1 MHATAITFDVT
12 GTLIHSPRLAEIYQE
27 VLERHGISAPAA
39 DLARLVPLVWQEMAC
54 SAEMAADRFT
64 AHPEGARGWWQRF
77 VERIG
82 EHLGG
87 PVPSPFAAAELFARF
102 GRAEAW
108 EVYPEV
114 PAVLADLHRR
124 GFRLG
129 VVSNWDSRLPGL
141 LAALGLERHLDAVVY
156 SAAVGVE
163 KPHPRIFRAVCGELE
178 VDPQEAL
185 HVGDRVREDVEGALA
200 AGMEALLL
208 VRRRAGAGGPP
219 AGDLSDLTPLPEIV
233 VPPEGARGRGGR
245 RGHRR

>member
-1 MHATAITFDVT
+1 VHATAITFDVT
-12 GTLIHSPRLAEIYQE
+12 GTLIHSPRLAEIYRE
-27 VLERHGISAPAA
+27 VLERHGIPAPAA

-129 VVSNWDSRLPGL
+129 VVSNWDGRLPGL
-141 LAALGLERHLDAVVY
+141 LAALGLERHLDAVVH

-185 HVGDRVREDVEGALA
+185 HVGDRVREDVEGAVA

-233 VPPEGARGRGGR
+233 VPPGGARGRGGR

>member
-1 MHATAITFDVT
+1 LQATAITFDVT
-12 GTLIHSPRLAEIYQE
+12 GTLIHSPRRAEIYRE
-27 VLERHGISAPAA
+27 VLERHGIRAEAA

-54 SAEMAADRFT
+54 SADMAEDRFT

-77 VERIG
+77 VERVG

-87 PVPSPFAAAELFARF
+87 PAPSPFAAAELFARF

-114 PAVLADLHRR
+114 PEVLAELHGR

-129 VVSNWDSRLPGL
+129 VVANWDGRLPGL
-141 LAALGLERHLDAVVY
+141 LAQLGLERHLDTVVY

-163 KPHPRIFRAVCGELE
+163 KPHPRIFRAACRELE

-200 AGMEALLL
+200 VGMEALLL
-208 VRRRAGAGGPP
+208 VRPRRGNGGPP

-233 VPPEGARGRGGR
+233 VPPGRLR
-245 RGHRR
+245 TVRAPR

>member
-1 MHATAITFDVT
+1 VQATAITFDVT
-12 GTLIHSPRLAEIYQE
+12 GTLIHSPRLAEIYRE
-27 VLERHGISAPAA
+27 VLARHGIAADAA

-87 PVPSPFAAAELFARF
+87 PPPSPFAAAELFARF

-114 PAVLADLHRR
+114 PEVLAGLHRR

-129 VVSNWDSRLPGL
+129 VVSNWDARLPGL

-200 AGMEALLL
+200 VGMEALLL
-208 VRRRAGAGGPP
+208 VRRTAGAGGPP

-233 VPPEGARGRGGR
+233 VPPRRARAARAPR
-245 RGHRR
+245 

>member
-1 MHATAITFDVT
+1 MQATAITFDVT
-12 GTLIHSPRLAEIYQE
+12 GTLVHSPRLAEIYRE
-27 VLERHGISAPAA
+27 VLARHGVPAEAA

-54 SAEMAADRFT
+54 SADMAEDRFT

-87 PVPSPFAAAELFARF
+87 PAPSPFAAAELFARF
-102 GRAEAW
+102 ARAEAW

-114 PAVLADLHRR
+114 PEVLAELHGR

-129 VVSNWDSRLPGL
+129 VVANWDRRLPGL
-141 LAALGLERHLDAVVY
+141 LAQLGLARHLDAVVY
-156 SAAVGVE
+156 SAAAGVE
-163 KPHPRIFRAVCGELE
+163 KPHPRIFRAACRELE

-200 AGMEALLL
+200 VGMEALLL
-208 VRRRAGAGGPP
+208 VRRRPGGGGPP

-233 VPPEGARGRGGR
+233 VPPGRMR
-245 RGHRR
+245 SVRAPR